1 MGRGEGGPPDFLGAD
16 IIRVREGC
24 VGFIAYFH
32 SGTFFQGIKRTE
44 TPHGPV
50 FRKGNRIVTQFPDQ
64 MDLVVD
70 VGPGR
75 CSKNAPPVPA
85 WEGEWPPE
93 WIKSPRA
100 EGSLIRD
107 LKSQPLAITLAEEGN
122 APGDFLFYTNWQY
135 RYLLESKGIH
145 FTDMMR
151 FVLFSR
157 SGEKLA
163 QFTYR
168 P

>member
-1 MGRGEGGPPDFLGAD
+1 MGRGEGGAPDFLGAD

-70 VGPGR
+70 VGTGPLLKERATRTGLGR
-75 CSKNAPPVPA
+75 RVAA
-85 WEGEWPPE
+85 
-93 WIKSPRA
+93 
-100 EGSLIRD
+100 
-107 LKSQPLAITLAEEGN
+107 
-122 APGDFLFYTNWQY
+122 
-135 RYLLESKGIH
+135 
-145 FTDMMR
+145 
-151 FVLFSR
+151 
-157 SGEKLA
+157 
-163 QFTYR
+163 
-168 P
+168 